1 MPISESRIVSLRIP
15 EYLLKFLNETAKAE
29 GRSRGSVMRRI
40 LQGPLDKKWRE
51 EDESKKNAEVAAA
64 TEERTTP
71 FDPDSSY
78 PRVAPIIARPLC

>member
-1 MPISESRIVSLRIP
+1 
-15 EYLLKFLNETAKAE
+15 
-29 GRSRGSVMRRI
+29 MRRI